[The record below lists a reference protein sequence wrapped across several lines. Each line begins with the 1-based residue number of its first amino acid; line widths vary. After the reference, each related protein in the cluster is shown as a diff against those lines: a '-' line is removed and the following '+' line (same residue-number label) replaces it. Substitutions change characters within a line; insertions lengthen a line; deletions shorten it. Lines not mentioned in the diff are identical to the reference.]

1 MKFEEIKNHL
11 RGIPHTPPEDGEIL
25 YNFILSHKPKNILEL
40 GFQHGVSTN
49 YMAAAL
55 DELGEGKITSIDREI
70 ARNEKP
76 NIIELSDKTRLSKYI
91 NPIYANTS
99 YIWELR
105 KILKNNIKNPENKT
119 TFDFCFIDGAH
130 NFETDGFAFFLVDML
145 LNEGG
150 IILFDDIDWSYQKS
164 PTLQNQD
171 FVKQMPEEERNA
183 EQIRDVLELLV
194 TTHPNYQILEIK
206 NRWAWVQKTSSTNT
220 KDINSLYQKQST
232 FYQLKNI
239 FRNMFR

>member
-1 MKFEEIKNHL
+1 
-11 RGIPHTPPEDGEIL
+11 
-25 YNFILSHKPKNILEL
+25 
-40 GFQHGVSTN
+40 
-49 YMAAAL
+49 MAAAL
-55 DELGEGKITSIDREI
+55 EELGDGKITSIDREI
-70 ARNEKP
+70 ARSEKP
-76 NIIELSDKTRLSKYI
+76 NIIELSDKTRLNNFI
-91 NPIYANTS
+91 TPIYANSS

-105 KILKNNIKNPENKT
+105 KILKNNIIFPENKT

-171 FVKQMPEEERNA
+171 FVKQMPDEEKNA

-194 TTHPNYQILEIK
+194 ATHPNYKILEIK
-206 NRWAWVQKTSSTNT
+206 NRWAWVQKTSSTKTN
-220 KDINSLYQKQST
+220 DINLLYQKQST
-232 FYQLKNI
+232 LYQLKNI